1 MLKKIKEILNLL
13 AKTTEAEISSDLK
26 SLKFDSSKMTF
37 RDLWR
42 KVENL
47 YRWKLLDLDS
57 DSRDNMG
64 VQSFR
69 TKVPNEIR

>member
-57 DSRDNMG
+57 DSRDYMG

>member
-69 TKVPNEIR
+69 TKVPKLK

>member
-57 DSRDNMG
+57 DSRDYMG

-69 TKVPNEIR
+69 TKVLKLK